1 MKETIAMI
9 EKNLTEMGIPSF
21 ARATVV
27 TQAISLLSKDLK
39 LPTEP
44 LSIGHF
50 SEETQKL
57 IDDSAR
63 VLIKATTAGLM
74 VTLIKA
80 LTTVARN
87 AIIDETLKEAK
98 NAVLM

>member
-21 ARATVV
+21 AKATVV
-27 TQAISLLSKDLK
+27 TQAISLLSQELK
-39 LPTEP
+39 LPMEP

-63 VLIKATTAGLM
+63 VLLKATTADMM
-74 VTLIKA
+74 VALIRA
-80 LTTVARN
+80 LTTVAHN
-87 AIIDETLKEAK
+87 SIIDEMLKEAK
-98 NAVLM
+98 NAILM